1 MERVEPLVLLL
12 RILRVLLI
20 FAALGLAAAPVLML
34 INLTGGGTGYG
45 LCEQGWTSCD
55 GSFSAGLV
63 RMTALCAGLFLLAG
77 GVRMLSSLIR
87 RIERRRQFREYLAA
101 QGAPPG

>member
-1 MERVEPLVLLL
+1 MERLEPLVLLL

-45 LCEQGWTSCD
+45 LCEQGWTACE
-55 GSFSAGLV
+55 GSFSAGLL
-63 RMTALCAGLFLLAG
+63 RMSALCAGLFLLAG
-77 GVRMLSSLIR
+77 GVRLLSTLIR
-87 RIERRRQFREYLAA
+87 RIERRRQFRDYLAA
-101 QGAPPG
+101 QGVREA